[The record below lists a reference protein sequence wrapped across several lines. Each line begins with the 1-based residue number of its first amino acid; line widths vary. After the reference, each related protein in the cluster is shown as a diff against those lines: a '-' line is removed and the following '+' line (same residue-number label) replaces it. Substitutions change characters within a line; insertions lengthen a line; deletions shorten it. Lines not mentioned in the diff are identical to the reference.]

1 MPRCTFI
8 KKDGSKCGA
17 WAIRDRDK
25 CIFHTEKDIKL
36 EISERP
42 LSRDQQILIISR
54 QLKALQRSSKD
65 SPLEKARE
73 IRSLVMLLKEL
84 QGGNSP
90 DDNENK
96 PAKIGFERHLEEWN
110 KKKSQA

>member
-1 MPRCTFI
+1 L
-8 KKDGSKCGA
+8 A
-17 WAIRDRDK
+17 WSIHGQER
-25 CIFHTEKDIKL
+25 CIFHTEKDVRK

-54 QLKALQRSSKD
+54 QIKSLQKSKD

-73 IRSLVMLLKEL
+73 IRSLVLLLKEL
-84 QGGNSP
+84 QEDKSP
-90 DDNENK
+90 YNENK
-96 PAKIGFERHLEEWN
+96 PEKNEFEKHLEEWN

>member
-25 CIFHTEKDIKL
+25 CIFHTEKDIKR

-73 IRSLVMLLKEL
+73 IRSLVILLNEL
-84 QGGNSP
+84 QEEKPPNN
-90 DDNENK
+90 DNDK
-96 PAKIGFERHLEEWN
+96 ADPLKSKLEKW
-110 KKKSQA
+110 KSQQS